1 MDATSS
7 LPDGRFPEL
16 FFDEDVAPARVSARK
31 SVEEAPFITIERD
44 YPRVA
49 KSIEL
54 LWGHVELD
62 QYLQKLIIADRGDRE
77 GFPKTALVA
86 LLKLYK
92 QHASQFGFSRASDE
106 WAHDPLAKH
115 AHRENRPKK
124 TSA

>member
-7 LPDGRFPEL
+7 VPEGGFPEL
-16 FFDEDVAPARVSARK
+16 FFDDEIAPARVTARK
-31 SVEEAPFITIERD
+31 PAEEPPFITVERD

-77 GFPKTALVA
+77 GFPKPVLGA

-92 QHASQFGFSRASDE
+92 QHSSQFNFARETDA

-115 AHRENRPKK
+115 THRENRPKK
-124 TSA
+124 PV